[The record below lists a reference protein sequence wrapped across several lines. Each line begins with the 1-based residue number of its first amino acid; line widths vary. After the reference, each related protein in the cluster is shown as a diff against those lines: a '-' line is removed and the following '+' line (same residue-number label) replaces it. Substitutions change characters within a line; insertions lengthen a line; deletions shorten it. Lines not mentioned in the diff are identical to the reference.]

1 MDIGKK
7 VLFAVILIFALLTCT
22 LAFSSQS
29 ILLSSFQ
36 NLEQEDTLKNVEWV
50 QNAVETEYCYLDH
63 IAMDWGYWD
72 DTCEFVRSP
81 NSEYIDSNLGNES
94 LVDLDINLFLF
105 VNASGD
111 LVYSKYV
118 DLNTGEALPFPG
130 GVEEL
135 IMDGSLLTENKN
147 ESLKGVVLFEE
158 TPVLLA
164 SRPILRSNHEGSVKG
179 TLIVGRC
186 LDDEFIGSIEEVT
199 RSSLFVSRVDREIPP
214 DFQAVFPEASENV
227 VVHPSGEDSISAY
240 FVLEGVDGK
249 PAAMIRQDLSRDLY
263 AYGREILYYL
273 YFLLL
278 VTGIVMGIGS
288 KILLDSLF
296 VSRLGE
302 IDDFVDR
309 VRKEKDFSK
318 RLKIKGEDELYRFS
332 AGINGMLDD
341 ICLAEKEIKTRDSEK
356 RTILDSLN
364 EMLIFLDADFRVVWA
379 NKAALQYMGV
389 KLEEAL
395 GFCQREASGISGR
408 VFSALEL
415 EETLKGNI
423 KSGEFES
430 PDGKLW
436 FIQAIPVKD
445 EAGKIIG
452 ILETCLDITERKK
465 AARFLHEKELAET
478 ASRTKSEFLA
488 NMSHELRT
496 PLNSI
501 IGFSDLLIEQLFG
514 ELNEK
519 QLRYVNN
526 ISKNGKHLLSL
537 INDLLDFSKIEAGKM
552 ELHCEE
558 FSLSESLD
566 EIKSLMSPIAS
577 EKEIEINIDIDPGVP
592 KIRADRN
599 KFIQVMENLLS
610 NAIKFS
616 PRKGTIEVNATLKGD
631 MARIRVKDE
640 GIGIEKEGQER
651 LFKPFSQ
658 IDSFAAKKYQG
669 TGLGL
674 VLVKKIVQ
682 LHGGYIWFES
692 EAGKGSTFGFSIP
705 LKGVRTEN

>member
-7 VLFAVILIFALLTCT
+7 VLFAVIFIFALLTCT

-36 NLEQEDTLKNVEWV
+36 DLEKEDTLKNVEWV
-50 QNAVETEYCYLDH
+50 QNAVETQYDYLDH
-63 IAMDWGYWD
+63 IARDWGYWD
-72 DTCEFVRSP
+72 DTYEFVQTLDP
-81 NSEYIDSNLGNES
+81 EYIDSNLGNES
-94 LVDLDINLFLF
+94 MLDLEVNIFLF

-111 LVYSKYV
+111 IVYSKYV
-118 DLNTGEALPFPG
+118 NLNTGEAVPLPG
-130 GVEEL
+130 GVEEM
-135 IMDGSLLTENKN
+135 IKDGPFLAESEND
-147 ESLKGVVLFEE
+147 SVRGVVLFDEM
-158 TPVLLA
+158 PVLLA
-164 SRPILRSNHEGSVKG
+164 SRSILRSDHEGPVEG
-179 TLIVGRC
+179 TLILGRC
-186 LDDEFIGSIEEVT
+186 LDDEFVGSIEDVT
-199 RSSLFVSRVDREIPP
+199 RSSLLVSRVDREMTS
-214 DFQAVFPEASENV
+214 DFHAVFPETSDKV
-227 VVHPSGEDSISAY
+227 VILPSGEDTISAY
-240 FVLEGVDGK
+240 FVLDGVDGK
-249 PAAMIRQDLSRDLY
+249 PVVMIRQDLSRDLY
-263 AYGREILYYL
+263 AHGQKILYYL

-278 VTGIVMGIGS
+278 ATGIVMGMGS

-296 VSRLGE
+296 ISRLGE

-309 VRKEKDFSK
+309 VRKEKDLSK
-318 RLKIKGEDELYRFS
+318 RLKIKGEDELYRLS

-341 ICLAEKEIKTRDSEK
+341 ISLAGKEIKTRDTEK

-364 EMLIFLDADFRVVWA
+364 EMLIFLDTDFRVVWA
-379 NKAALQYMGV
+379 NKAALRHMGV
-389 KLEEAL
+389 KLDDAL
-395 GFCQREASGISGR
+395 GFRQQEATGISGR
-408 VFSALEL
+408 VFRALEL
-415 EETLKGNI
+415 EETLSGRT
-423 KSGEFES
+423 KSGEFAS

-465 AARFLHEKELAET
+465 AEKFLHEKELAET

-552 ELHCEE
+552 ELNYEE
-558 FSLSESLD
+558 FSLQETLA

-577 EKEIEINIDIDPGVP
+577 EKEIEINIDVDPKIP
-592 KIRADRN
+592 EIRADRN

-616 PRKGTIEVNATLKGD
+616 PRKGTIEVNGALKGN
-631 MARIRVKDE
+631 MVWIGVRDE
-640 GIGIEKEGQER
+640 GIGIEKEGRER

-682 LHGGYIWFES
+682 LHGGHVWFES

-705 LKGVRTEN
+705 LKTGKK

>member
-1 MDIGKK
+1 M
-7 VLFAVILIFALLTCT
+7 
-22 LAFSSQS
+22 
-29 ILLSSFQ
+29 
-36 NLEQEDTLKNVEWV
+36 EWV
-50 QNAVETEYCYLDH
+50 QNAVETQYDYLDH
-63 IAMDWGYWD
+63 IARDWGYWD
-72 DTCEFVRSP
+72 DTYEFVQTLDP
-81 NSEYIDSNLGNES
+81 EYIDSNLGNES
-94 LVDLDINLFLF
+94 MLDLEVNLFLF

-111 LVYSKYV
+111 IVYSKYV
-118 DLNTGEALPFPG
+118 DLNTGETVPLPG
-130 GVEEL
+130 GVEEM
-135 IMDGSLLTENKN
+135 IKGGSFLV
-147 ESLKGVVLFEE
+147 ESEKDSVRGVVLFDEM
-158 TPVLLA
+158 PVLLA
-164 SRPILRSNHEGSVKG
+164 SRPILRSDHEGPAEG
-179 TLIVGRC
+179 TLILGRC
-186 LDDEFIGSIEEVT
+186 LDDEFVGSIEDVT
-199 RSSLFVSRVDREIPP
+199 RSSLLVSRMDREMPS
-214 DFQAVFPEASENV
+214 DFQAVFPETSDKV
-227 VVHPSGEDSISAY
+227 VILPSGEDTISAY
-240 FVLEGVDGK
+240 FVLDGVDGK
-249 PAAMIRQDLSRDLY
+249 PVVMIRQDLSRDLY
-263 AYGREILYYL
+263 AHGQKILYYL

-278 VTGIVMGIGS
+278 ATGIVMGMGS

-296 VSRLGE
+296 ISRLGE

-309 VRKEKDFSK
+309 VRKEKDLSK
-318 RLKIKGEDELYRFS
+318 RLKIKGEDELYRLS

-341 ICLAEKEIKTRDSEK
+341 ISLAGKEIKTRDAEK

-364 EMLIFLDADFRVVWA
+364 EMLIFLDTDFRVVWA
-379 NKAALQYMGV
+379 NKAALQHMGV
-389 KLEEAL
+389 KLDDAL
-395 GFCQREASGISGR
+395 GFSQQEATGISGR
-408 VFSALEL
+408 VFRALEL
-415 EETLKGNI
+415 EETLSGRT
-423 KSGEFES
+423 KSGEFAS

-452 ILETCLDITERKK
+452 ILETCLNITERKK
-465 AARFLHEKELAET
+465 AEKFLHEKELAET

-552 ELHCEE
+552 ELNYEE
-558 FSLSESLD
+558 FSLQETLA

-577 EKEIEINIDIDPGVP
+577 EKEIEINIDVDPEIP
-592 KIRADRN
+592 EIRADRN

-616 PRKGTIEVNATLKGD
+616 PRKGTIEVNGALKGN
-631 MARIRVKDE
+631 MVWIGVRDE
-640 GIGIEKEGQER
+640 GIGIEKEGRER

-682 LHGGYIWFES
+682 LHGGHVWFES

-705 LKGVRTEN
+705 LKTGKKES

>member
-7 VLFAVILIFALLTCT
+7 VLFAVIFIFALLTCT

-36 NLEQEDTLKNVEWV
+36 DLEKEDTLKNVEWV
-50 QNAVETEYCYLDH
+50 QNAVETQYDYLDH
-63 IAMDWGYWD
+63 IARDWGYWD
-72 DTCEFVRSP
+72 DTYEFVQTLDP
-81 NSEYIDSNLGNES
+81 EYIDSNLGNES
-94 LVDLDINLFLF
+94 MLDLEVNIFLF

-111 LVYSKYV
+111 IVYSKYV
-118 DLNTGEALPFPG
+118 NLNTGEAVPLPG
-130 GVEEL
+130 GVEEM
-135 IMDGSLLTENKN
+135 IKDGPFLAESEND
-147 ESLKGVVLFEE
+147 SVRGVVLFDEM
-158 TPVLLA
+158 PVLLA
-164 SRPILRSNHEGSVKG
+164 SRSILRSDHEGPVEG
-179 TLIVGRC
+179 TLILGRC
-186 LDDEFIGSIEEVT
+186 LDDEFVGSIEDVT
-199 RSSLFVSRVDREIPP
+199 RSSLLVSRVDREMTS
-214 DFQAVFPEASENV
+214 DFHAVFPETSDKV
-227 VVHPSGEDSISAY
+227 VILPSGEDTISAY
-240 FVLEGVDGK
+240 FVLDGVDGK
-249 PAAMIRQDLSRDLY
+249 PVVMIRQDLSRDLY
-263 AYGREILYYL
+263 AHGQKILYYL

-278 VTGIVMGIGS
+278 ATGIVMGMGS

-296 VSRLGE
+296 ISRLGE

-309 VRKEKDFSK
+309 VRKEKDLSK
-318 RLKIKGEDELYRFS
+318 RLKIKGEDELYRLS

-341 ICLAEKEIKTRDSEK
+341 ISLAGKEIKTRDTEK

-364 EMLIFLDADFRVVWA
+364 EMLIFLDTDFRVVWA
-379 NKAALQYMGV
+379 NKAALRHMGV
-389 KLEEAL
+389 KLDDAL
-395 GFCQREASGISGR
+395 GFRQQEATGISGR
-408 VFSALEL
+408 VFRALEL
-415 EETLKGNI
+415 EETLSGRT
-423 KSGEFES
+423 KSGEFAS

-465 AARFLHEKELAET
+465 AEKFLHEKELAET

-552 ELHCEE
+552 ELNYEE
-558 FSLSESLD
+558 FSLQETLA

-577 EKEIEINIDIDPGVP
+577 EKEIEINIDVDPKIP
-592 KIRADRN
+592 EIRADRN

-616 PRKGTIEVNATLKGD
+616 PRKGTIEVNGALKGNMVWIGVRD
-631 MARIRVKDE
+631 K
-640 GIGIEKEGQER
+640 GIGIEKEGRER

-682 LHGGYIWFES
+682 LHGGHVWFES

-705 LKGVRTEN
+705 LKTGEK

>member
-7 VLFAVILIFALLTCT
+7 VLFAVIFIFALLTCT

-29 ILLSSFQ
+29 ILLSSFH
-36 NLEQEDTLKNVEWV
+36 NLEEEDTLKNVEWV
-50 QNAVETEYCYLDH
+50 QNTVETQYDYLDH
-63 IAMDWGYWD
+63 ISRDWGYWD
-72 DTCEFVRSP
+72 DTYEFVQTLNP
-81 NSEYIDSNLGNES
+81 EYIDSNLGNES
-94 LVDLDINLFLF
+94 LVDLEVNLFFF

-111 LVYSKYV
+111 IVYSKYV
-118 DLNTGEALPFPG
+118 DLNTGEAVPLPD
-130 GVEEL
+130 GVEEM
-135 IMDGSLLTENKN
+135 IKEGSFLAENEKD
-147 ESLKGVVLFEE
+147 SVRGVVLFDEM
-158 TPVLLA
+158 PVLLT
-164 SRPILRSNHEGSVKG
+164 SRPILRSDHRGPLKG
-179 TLIVGRC
+179 TLILGRC
-186 LDDEFIGSIEEVT
+186 LDDEFVGSIEDVT
-199 RSSLFVSRVDREIPP
+199 RSSLLVFRVDREMPS
-214 DFQAVFPEASENV
+214 DFQTVFPEASEKV
-227 VVHPSGEDSISAY
+227 VILPSGEDTISAY
-240 FVLEGVDGK
+240 FVLNGVDGK
-249 PAAMIRQDLSRDLY
+249 PVAMIRQDLSRDLY
-263 AYGREILYYL
+263 AHGRKILYYL

-278 VTGIVMGIGS
+278 ATGIVMGIGS

-296 VSRLGE
+296 VSRLGD

-341 ICLAEKEIKTRDSEK
+341 ICLAEKEIRARDTEK
-356 RTILDSLN
+356 KTILDSLN
-364 EMLIFLDADFRVVWA
+364 EMLIFLDSNFRVVWA
-379 NKAALQYMGV
+379 NKAALQYMGI
-389 KLEEAL
+389 KLEDVF
-395 GFCQREASGISGR
+395 GFCQREANGISGR
-408 VFSALEL
+408 VFRTLEL
-415 EETLKGNI
+415 EETLKGKTKN
-423 KSGEFES
+423 GEFTS

-436 FIQAIPVKD
+436 FIQAIPVKN

-465 AARFLHEKELAET
+465 AAKFLHEKELAET
-478 ASRTKSEFLA
+478 ESRTKSEFLA

-526 ISKNGKHLLSL
+526 ISKNGKHLLTL

-552 ELHCEE
+552 ELNCEE
-558 FSLSESLD
+558 FSLQETLA
-566 EIKSLMSPIAS
+566 EIKSLMYPIAS
-577 EKEIEINIDIDPGVP
+577 EKEIEINIDVDPEIPV
-592 KIRADRN
+592 IRADRN
-599 KFIQVMENLLS
+599 KFVQVMENLLS

-616 PRKGTIEVNATLKGD
+616 SRQGVIEVNVVLKGG

-640 GIGIEKEGQER
+640 GIGIEKEGREK

-658 IDSFAAKKYQG
+658 VDSFAVKKHQG

-682 LHGGYIWFES
+682 LHGGYVWFES

-705 LKGVRTEN
+705 LKTGRKED

>member
-22 LAFSSQS
+22 LAFSSQT

-50 QNAVETEYCYLDH
+50 QNAIETQYDYLDH

-72 DTCEFVRSP
+72 DTYEFIRTSDP
-81 NSEYIDSNLGNES
+81 EYIDSNLGNES
-94 LVDLDINLFLF
+94 LVDLEINLFLF
-105 VNASGD
+105 FNASGD

-118 DLNTGEALPFPG
+118 DLNTGEAMLLPD
-130 GVEEL
+130 GVEET
-135 IMDGSLLTENKN
+135 MKTGSLLSESEND
-147 ESLKGVVLFEE
+147 SLRGVVLFDEM
-158 TPVLLA
+158 PVLLA
-164 SRPILRSNHEGSVKG
+164 SRPILQSNHEGPVEG

-186 LDDEFIGSIEEVT
+186 LDDDFVGSIEEVT
-199 RSSLFVSRVDREIPP
+199 RSSLLVSRVDREMPP
-214 DFQAVFPEASENV
+214 DFQEVFPEASEEV
-227 VVHPSGEDSISAY
+227 VILPSGDDTISAY
-240 FVLEGVDGK
+240 LVLEGVDGK
-249 PAAMIRQDLSRDLY
+249 PAVMVRQDLFRDLY
-263 AYGREILYYL
+263 SHGRKILNYL

-288 KILLDSLF
+288 KVLLDSLF

-309 VRKEKDFSK
+309 VRKEKDLSK
-318 RLKIKGEDELYRFS
+318 RLKIKGEDELYRLS

-341 ICLAEKEIKTRDSEK
+341 ISLAEKEIRTRDSEK

-364 EMLIFLDADFRVVWA
+364 ELLIFLDADFRVVWA

-389 KLEEAL
+389 ELEEAL
-395 GFCQREASGISGR
+395 GFCQRGATGTGGE
-408 VFSALEL
+408 VFRALKL
-415 EETLKGNI
+415 EKTLEGKT
-423 KSGEFES
+423 KSGEFTS

-465 AARFLHEKELAET
+465 AAKFLHEKELAET

-526 ISKNGKHLLSL
+526 ISKNGKHLLTL

-552 ELHCEE
+552 ELHYEE
-558 FSLSESLD
+558 FSLQEALA

-577 EKEIEINIDIDPGVP
+577 EKEIDLNIDVDPEIP
-592 KIRADRN
+592 EILADRN
-599 KFIQVMENLLS
+599 KFVQVMENLLS

-616 PRKGTIEVNATLKGD
+616 PRKGVIEVNAVLEGG

-640 GIGIEKEGQER
+640 GIGIEKEGREK

-658 IDSFAAKKYQG
+658 VDSFAVKKHQG

-682 LHGGYIWFES
+682 LHGGYVWFES

-705 LKGVRTEN
+705 LKTGRKEN

>member
-1 MDIGKK
+1 MDISKK
-7 VLFAVILIFALLTCT
+7 VLFAVIFIFALLTCT

-36 NLEQEDTLKNVEWV
+36 DLEKEDTLKNVEWV
-50 QNAVETEYCYLDH
+50 QNAVETQYDYLDH
-63 IAMDWGYWD
+63 IARDWGYWD
-72 DTCEFVRSP
+72 DTYEFVQTLDP
-81 NSEYIDSNLGNES
+81 EYIDSNLGNES
-94 LVDLDINLFLF
+94 MLDLEVNLFLF

-111 LVYSKYV
+111 IVYSKYV
-118 DLNTGEALPFPG
+118 DLNTGEAVPLPG
-130 GVEEL
+130 GVEEM
-135 IMDGSLLTENKN
+135 IKDGPFLAESEND
-147 ESLKGVVLFEE
+147 SVRGVFLFDEM
-158 TPVLLA
+158 PVLLA
-164 SRPILRSNHEGSVKG
+164 SRSILRSDHEGPAAG
-179 TLIVGRC
+179 TLILGRC
-186 LDDEFIGSIEEVT
+186 LDDEFMGSIEDVT
-199 RSSLFVSRVDREIPP
+199 RSSLLVSRVDREMTS
-214 DFQAVFPEASENV
+214 DFQAVFPEASEKV
-227 VVHPSGEDSISAY
+227 VILPSGEDTISAY
-240 FVLEGVDGK
+240 FALNGVDGN
-249 PAAMIRQDLSRDLY
+249 PVVMIRQDLSRGLY
-263 AYGREILYYL
+263 AHGQKILYYL

-278 VTGIVMGIGS
+278 ATGVVMGIGS
-288 KILLDSLF
+288 KLLLDSFF

-309 VRKEKDFSK
+309 VRKEKDLSK
-318 RLKIKGEDELYRFS
+318 RLKIKGKDELYRLS
-332 AGINGMLDD
+332 TGINGMLDD
-341 ICLAEKEIKTRDSEK
+341 ISLAGKEIKTRDTEK

-364 EMLIFLDADFRVVWA
+364 EMLIFLDTDFRVVWA
-379 NKAALQYMGV
+379 NKAALQHMGV
-389 KLEEAL
+389 KLDDAL
-395 GFCQREASGISGR
+395 GFSQQEATGISGR
-408 VFSALEL
+408 VFRSLEL
-415 EETLKGNI
+415 EETLSGRT
-423 KSGEFES
+423 KSGEFAS

-465 AARFLHEKELAET
+465 AAKFLHEKELAET

-526 ISKNGKHLLSL
+526 ISTNGKQLLSL

-552 ELHCEE
+552 ELNYEK
-558 FSLSESLD
+558 FSLQETLA

-577 EKEIEINIDIDPGVP
+577 EKEIEINIDVDLEIPE
-592 KIRADRN
+592 IRADRN

-616 PRKGTIEVNATLKGD
+616 PRKGTIEVNGALKGN
-631 MARIRVKDE
+631 MVRVGVKDE
-640 GIGIEKEGQER
+640 GIGIEKEDRER

-682 LHGGYIWFES
+682 LHGGHVWFES
-692 EAGKGSTFGFSIP
+692 ETGKGSTFGFSIP
-705 LKGVRTEN
+705 LKTGKKEN